1 MLDLAALPKSVT
13 DVDLIADSVLV
24 AESPSA
30 GSTSWSSVIGIDL
43 RPALVVEVRRHMAD
57 VPWVQVL
64 EGDASARANPD
75 RADQTVGEGT
85 GALRPRGM
93 WPTMGRRRNILADHD
108 VRGPDRRVRTSG
120 PRRPSTSWACSSE
133 QSRGWK

>member
-1 MLDLAALPKSVT
+1 
-13 DVDLIADSVLV
+13 VDLIADSVLV

-64 EGDASARANPD
+64 EGDASALPLENNRVD
-75 RADQTVGEGT
+75 RARADR
-85 GALRPRGM
+85 ALSPFFAAIQMFIAVARKPR
-93 WPTMGRRRNILADHD
+93 
-108 VRGPDRRVRTSG
+108 
-120 PRRPSTSWACSSE
+120 
-133 QSRGWK
+133 